1 MKKNEFIGID
11 VSKATIDVKMF
22 ISGFYKQFKNNP
34 IGINQMLFWVK
45 QCQKNNYDQV
55 RYCFEHTGIY
65 SDLLSKTLSENNS
78 IYYQVSGLMVK
89 KTLGLARGKNDIV
102 DARRLGEFAYRNH
115 DKLVPFQRVSELIRT
130 IKSLLSL
137 RNKLINDRKGYKAH
151 LTEIK
156 AMGQENFMKDVI
168 EISQKMV
175 KTTSEEIKKIEGKL
189 KDLIRSD
196 TELEKTFNNL
206 VSIKGVGLILGAT
219 TIAMTNNFS
228 TFDNWRKFACYIG
241 TAPFEHTS
249 GTSYKGKTRV
259 SIYGNRKIK
268 SVFFLCASS
277 AIQHNTEMKEYY
289 KRKIKD
295 GKTKMTAING
305 VINKL
310 ISRIFAVAKRQ
321 TPWVD
326 FYKFAA

>member
-1 MKKNEFIGID
+1 MKKVEFVGID

-22 ISGFYKQFKNNP
+22 LSGFYKQFKNTP
-34 IGINQMLFWVK
+34 SGINQMLVWVK

-65 SDLLSKTLSENNS
+65 SDLLSKTLSEINS

-102 DARRLGEFAYRNH
+102 DAKRLGEFAFRYH
-115 DKLVPFQRVSELIRT
+115 DKLVPYKPEPEHIRNM
-130 IKSLLSL
+130 KSLLSI

-156 AMGQENFMKDVI
+156 AMGQENIMKDVI
-168 EISQKMV
+168 EISQKMI
-175 KTTSEEIKKIEGKL
+175 KTINEEIEKIEAKL
-189 KDLIRSD
+189 KVLIKSD
-196 TELEKTFNNL
+196 NELEKTFNNII
-206 VSIKGVGLILGAT
+206 SIKGIGLILGT
-219 TIAMTNNFS
+219 TMIAMTNNFT

-249 GTSYKGKTRV
+249 GTSFKGKTRV

-277 AIQHNTEMKEYY
+277 AIQHNPEMREYY
-289 KRKIKD
+289 KRKTKE

-326 FYKFAA
+326 IYKFAA